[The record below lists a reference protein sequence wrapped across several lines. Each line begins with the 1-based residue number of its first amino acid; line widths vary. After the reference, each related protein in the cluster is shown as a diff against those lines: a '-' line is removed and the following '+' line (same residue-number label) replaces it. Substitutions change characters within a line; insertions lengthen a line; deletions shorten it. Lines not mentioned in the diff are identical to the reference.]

1 MVPFHLSDI
10 GEGIKEVTIKEWF
23 VKVGDHVNQFDQ
35 ICEVSEHLA
44 MLMDLMRLSNGSV
57 FQVQSDK
64 ASVTISSRFDG
75 VVTKLHYDVD
85 DIAQTGDPLVDIE
98 VVSGEG
104 PEAEGSAG
112 GADVQETEAIQ
123 IGQFWFRQSFNFLS
137 PVCCKVL
144 LKDGSLRCGILSS
157 VQPKHASPI
166 PIIDVQN
173 QKQSSFAFDCSLR
186 GVLLE
191 RR

>member
-1 MVPFHLSDI
+1 MS
-10 GEGIKEVTIKEWF
+10 
-23 VKVGDHVNQFDQ
+23 
-35 ICEVSEHLA
+35 
-44 MLMDLMRLSNGSV
+44 MDPMRLSNGSV
-57 FQVQSDK
+57 IQVQSDK

-123 IGQFWFRQSFNFLS
+123 IGQFWFRQSFNLLS
-137 PVCCKVL
+137 PVCCKV
-144 LKDGSLRCGILSS
+144 
-157 VQPKHASPI
+157 
-166 PIIDVQN
+166 
-173 QKQSSFAFDCSLR
+173 
-186 GVLLE
+186 
-191 RR
+191 